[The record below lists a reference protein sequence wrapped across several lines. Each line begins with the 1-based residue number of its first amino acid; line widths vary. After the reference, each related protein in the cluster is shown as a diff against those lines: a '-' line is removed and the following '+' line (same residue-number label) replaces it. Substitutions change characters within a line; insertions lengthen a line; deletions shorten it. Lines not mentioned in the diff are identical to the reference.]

1 MSSVRLTNL
10 QDAWFRCHQH
20 IIRLERDLCSPVFI
34 LYKREKARLE
44 RLIDLEKSGKVSSV
58 TQMCYDFWH
67 NQPIN
72 LDPVDP
78 EFLKGL
84 EI

>member
-1 MSSVRLTNL
+1 MSGVKLNNL
-10 QDAWFRCHQH
+10 QDAWFRCHQK
-20 IIRLERDLCSPVFI
+20 IIGLERNLCSPVFI

-44 RLIDLEKSGKVSSV
+44 RLIDLEKLGKVLPV

-67 NQPIN
+67 NQPIS

-78 EFLKGL
+78 EFLKEL